1 LKKKKEEKTV
11 EIPMA
16 SQAHMR
22 FSKTCTLPVLWKMA
36 DLDPFTETSCSEDRK
51 KGSMKLV
58 APNRLER

>member
-1 LKKKKEEKTV
+1 
-11 EIPMA
+11 MA